1 MYVYWFAPIL
11 PILNSFNLR
20 LLDKYTDTP
29 TNYPVR
35 DLMRNYY
42 NTPQQSSWNSIYI
55 KLETNARIVN
65 AILSNVKIQE
75 FKHERTI

>member
-1 MYVYWFAPIL
+1 
-11 PILNSFNLR
+11 
-20 LLDKYTDTP
+20 
-29 TNYPVR
+29 
-35 DLMRNYY
+35 MRNYY